1 MAKQKRGKATPGSA
15 PKASTTREAAK
26 TASTAKASRAAKAPK
41 APHVTRDIR
50 GLHRYVDHTWP
61 EIGEAA
67 ALNKVVILPVG
78 SVEDHGYHLP
88 LDMDHQVEKICLE
101 AGRRR
106 PDLFLIAPLIPY
118 GFNLHHLDW
127 PGTVHVASETFIAY
141 VKDVCKSFAH
151 HGFKKILIVNGHGSN
166 MPNLDLVARKVILE
180 TDAHCAALIWT
191 DLCMDTFAGFRE
203 TPWPGSGHA
212 DEIETSLY
220 LHIDPERVQMDKAV
234 KEIPEEWSKS
244 KYFFLDLQKGAPVSF
259 MDWWTRWN
267 VSGVVGDP
275 TVATAAKGEALW
287 EKTIESLIELAEEY
301 RQIPVRERVDYHR
314 HGPGRA
320 DLEA

>member
-1 MAKQKRGKATPGSA
+1 MSDGITGD
-15 PKASTTREAAK
+15 PKSK
-26 TASTAKASRAAKAPK
+26 
-41 APHVTRDIR
+41 VIRDISQ
-50 GLHRYVDHTWP
+50 LYRYVDHTWP

-67 ALNKVVILPVG
+67 GQNKVVVLPVG

-127 PGTVHVASETFIAY
+127 PGTVHVASDHFINY
-141 VKDVCKSFAH
+141 CLDVCKSFAH
-151 HGFKKILIVNGHGSN
+151 HGFRKILIMNGHGSN
-166 MPNLDLVARKVILE
+166 MPNLDIVARKVVLE
-180 TDAHCAALIWT
+180 TGAHCAATIWT
-191 DLCMDTFAGFRE
+191 NLCLDAFGKMRE
-203 TPWPGSGHA
+203 TQYPGSGHA

-220 LHIDPERVQMDKAV
+220 LHLDESRVQIDKAV
-234 KEIPEEWSKS
+234 KEIPESWASS
-244 KYFFLDLQKGAPVSF
+244 KYFFLDLEKGAPVLY

-275 TVATAAKGEALW
+275 TVATREKGEILW
-287 EKTIESLIELAEEY
+287 EETIANMIEMTEEF
-301 RQIPVRERVDYHR
+301 RGIPLEDRVDYHA
-314 HGPGRA
+314 HGKGDA
-320 DLEA
+320 KLDA

>member
-1 MAKQKRGKATPGSA
+1 MTD
-15 PKASTTREAAK
+15 PK
-26 TASTAKASRAAKAPK
+26 SRI
-41 APHVTRDIR
+41 TRDITN
-50 GLHRYVDHTWP
+50 LHRYVDHTWP

-67 ALNKVVILPVG
+67 ALNKVVVLPVG

-141 VKDVCKSFAH
+141 CLDVCKSFAH
-151 HGFKKILIVNGHGSN
+151 HGFKKILIMNGHGSN
-166 MPNLDLVARKVILE
+166 MPNLDIVARKVVLE
-180 TDAHCAALIWT
+180 TGAHCAATIWT
-191 DLCMDTFAGFRE
+191 NLCMEAFGKMRE
-203 TPWPGSGHA
+203 TQRPGSGHA

-220 LHIDPERVQMDKAV
+220 LHLDESRVQMDKAV
-234 KEIPEEWSKS
+234 KEIPESWATS
-244 KYFFLDLQKGAPVSF
+244 KYFYLDLEKGSPVLF

-275 TVATAAKGEALW
+275 TVATKEKGEILW
-287 EKTIESLIELAEEY
+287 EETIANMIEMAEEF
-301 RQIPVRERVDYHR
+301 RGIPLKDRVDYHA
-314 HGPGRA
+314 HGTGDA
-320 DLEA
+320 KLDA

>member
-1 MAKQKRGKATPGSA
+1 VSDNHPRDEVIRNKVS
-15 PKASTTREAAK
+15 
-26 TASTAKASRAAKAPK
+26 
-41 APHVTRDIR
+41 RDISN
-50 GLHRYVDHTWP
+50 LYRYVDHTWP

-67 ALNKVVILPVG
+67 ALNKVVVLPVG

-127 PGTVHVASETFIAY
+127 PGTVHVASDTFINY
-141 VKDVCKSFAH
+141 CLDVCKSFAH
-151 HGFKKILIVNGHGSN
+151 HGFKKILIMNGHGSN
-166 MPNLDLVARKVILE
+166 MPNLDIVARKVVLE
-180 TDAHCAALIWT
+180 TGAHCAATIWT
-191 DLCMDTFAGFRE
+191 NLCMEAFGKMRE
-203 TPWPGSGHA
+203 TQRPGSGHA

-220 LHIDPERVQMDKAV
+220 LHLDESRVQMDKAV
-234 KEIPEEWSKS
+234 KEIPESWATS
-244 KYFFLDLQKGAPVSF
+244 KYFFLDLEKGAPVLF

-275 TVATAAKGEALW
+275 TVASKQKGEILW
-287 EKTIESLIELAEEY
+287 EETIANMTEMAEEF
-301 RQIPVRERVDYHR
+301 RGIPLEDRVDYHV
-314 HGPGRA
+314 HGTGDA
-320 DLEA
+320 KLDA

>member
-1 MAKQKRGKATPGSA
+1 MPDDRTP
-15 PKASTTREAAK
+15 PRE
-26 TASTAKASRAAKAPK
+26 
-41 APHVTRDIR
+41 APHVTRDVR
-50 GLHRYVDHTWP
+50 ELYRYVDHTWP

-67 ALNKVVILPVG
+67 SLDKVVILPVG

-106 PDLFLIAPLIPY
+106 PDLFLVAPLVPY

-151 HGFKKILIVNGHGSN
+151 HGFRKILIVNGHGSN

-180 TDAHCAALIWT
+180 TNAHCACLIWT
-191 DLCMDTFAGFRE
+191 DLCMDVFSKMRE

-220 LHIDPERVQMDKAV
+220 LHLSPERVQMDKAV
-234 KEIPEEWSKS
+234 KEIPASWASS
-244 KYFFLDLQKGAPVSF
+244 KYFFLDLERGAPVSF

-275 TVATAAKGEALW
+275 TVATADKGRELW
-287 EKTIESLIELAEEY
+287 ETTVARLIELAEEY
-301 RQIPVRERVDYHR
+301 RTLPIAERVDYHR
-314 HGPGRA
+314 HGTGEA

>member
-1 MAKQKRGKATPGSA
+1 MSKAA
-15 PKASTTREAAK
+15 DQ
-26 TASTAKASRAAKAPK
+26 
-41 APHVTRDIR
+41 VTRDITK
-50 GLHRYVDHTWP
+50 LYKYVDHTWP

-67 ALNKVVILPVG
+67 SLDKVVILPVG

-141 VKDVCKSFAH
+141 CLDVCKSFAH

-166 MPNLDLVARKVILE
+166 MPNLDLVARKVVLE
-180 TDAHCAALIWT
+180 TEAHCASLIWT
-191 DLCMDTFAGFRE
+191 NLCMSAFSQMRE

-220 LHIDPERVQMDKAV
+220 LHLDEPRVQMDKAV
-234 KEIPEEWSKS
+234 KEIPEAWSNS
-244 KYFFLDLQKGAPVSF
+244 KYFYLDLERGAPVLF

-267 VSGVVGDP
+267 KSGVVGDP
-275 TVATAAKGEALW
+275 TVATKEKGEILW
-287 EKTIESLIELAEEY
+287 EETIANLIEMSEEY
-301 RQIPVRERVDYHR
+301 REIPVGERVDYHK
-314 HGPGRA
+314 HGTGKA
-320 DLEA
+320 KLDS

>member
-1 MAKQKRGKATPGSA
+1 MTQQW
-15 PKASTTREAAK
+15 
-26 TASTAKASRAAKAPK
+26 
-41 APHVTRDIR
+41 VTRDVKS
-50 GLHRYVDHTWP
+50 LYRYVDHTWP

-67 ALNKVVILPVG
+67 GLNKVVLLPVG

-101 AGRRR
+101 AGKRR
-106 PDLFLIAPLIPY
+106 PDLFLVAPLIPY

-127 PGTVHVASETFIAY
+127 PGTVHVASEHFINY
-141 VKDVCKSFAH
+141 VADVCKSFAH

-166 MPNLDLVARKVILE
+166 MPNLDLVARKVVLE

-191 DLCMDTFAGFRE
+191 NLCMELFGKIRE

-220 LHIDPERVQMDKAV
+220 LHIDESRVQMDKAV
-234 KEIPEEWSKS
+234 KEIPDEWAKS
-244 KYFFLDLQKGAPVSF
+244 KYFYLDLERGAPVLF

-267 VSGVVGDP
+267 KSGVVGDP
-275 TVATAAKGEALW
+275 TVSTKEKGRQLW
-287 EKTIESLIELAEEY
+287 EETIKNLIEMAEEY
-301 RQIPVRERVDYHR
+301 RDIPIADRVDYHR
-314 HGPGRA
+314 HGTVA
-320 DLEA
+320 AKLKA